1 MKRLSEMKK
10 FDEDPSVRAL
20 RKFDESPA
28 MKAIRAMEDSPA
40 ARMVHQ
46 LNNSPGMQAM
56 RAFENSAAM
65 QAIRQIEDSPAMR
78 IVRDLEDSPAFK
90 AIRDFEESPEFEAIR
105 KIQESPVIKAIQAI
119 ERHPFLDAF
128 STVADRITTGHGALT
143 FAEAYEWLADE
154 YEHQQSKGASDSL
167 NGLQQTVKERAS
179 SAPFGVL
186 SAEFY
191 LNVIFA
197 LFLFYL
203 SQMSAEQSEEQ
214 VLARMD
220 EIEQTVSSELAAL
233 TDQSYGGTYLVA
245 DRPVNLRAGPSTDH
259 EVLDVL
265 RRNQKVQQLETSNQW
280 ARVEYFDY
288 VANKTRKGW
297 VHRRY
302 FVVLHDGNG

>member
-1 MKRLSEMKK
+1 MKK
-10 FDEDPSVRAL
+10 LDEDPSVRAL
-20 RKFDESPA
+20 RNFDESPA

-46 LNNSPGMQAM
+46 LNNSPGLQAM

-78 IVRDLEDSPAFK
+78 IVRDLEDSPALK
-90 AIRDFEESPEFEAIR
+90 AIRDFEESPAFEAIR
-105 KIQESPVIKAIQAI
+105 KIQESPAIRAIQAV

-154 YEHQQSKGASDSL
+154 YEQQNSKGTAESL
-167 NGLQQTVKERAS
+167 NGLEQTVKERAS
-179 SAPFGVL
+179 NAPSGVL

-203 SQMSAEQSEEQ
+203 AQMSAEQSEEQ
-214 VLARMD
+214 VLIRMD
-220 EIEQTVSSELAAL
+220 EIEQTISSELATL
-233 TDQSYGGTYLVA
+233 SDQTHGGTYLVA
-245 DRPVNLRAGPSTDH
+245 DRPVNLRAGPSADH

-265 RRNQKVQQLETSNQW
+265 RRNQKVQQLETSNEW

-288 VANKTRKGW
+288 VANEAKKGW
-297 VHRRY
+297 VHTRY
-302 FVVLHDGNG
+302 FVVVHDDNG